1 MDHKVTRIIA
11 GTVYGV
17 RPSGKK
23 PSNGGRQGGP
33 KFSLEPGEA
42 PQSPEDE
49 DAREHEPLHVSKPT
63 DDEAGGTLDLTA

>member
-17 RPSGKK
+17 RPSRKK
-23 PSNGGRQGGP
+23 PFQGGGQGQP
-33 KFSLEPGEA
+33 KFSLESSEEPQTPPDEA
-42 PQSPEDE
+42 
-49 DAREHEPLHVSKPT
+49 ALEHEPLHVSRPT

>member
-17 RPSGKK
+17 RPSRKK
-23 PSNGGRQGGP
+23 PSGGRGQGGP
-33 KFSLEPGEA
+33 KFSLDPSEA
-42 PQSPEDE
+42 PKTAP
-49 DAREHEPLHVSKPT
+49 DAPVPEHEPLHVSRPD